1 MSRLDAP
8 AAAPAGNPSCCSACR
23 VIFKRVQ
30 FCSAIFRRSLT
41 SRESVGRLPVDG
53 GVAVVLG
60 GPGQE
65 NTLAISCLSN
75 DRCDILFQLN

>member
-1 MSRLDAP
+1 MRLLQHRQGTQVVAQP
-8 AAAPAGNPSCCSACR
+8 AESEGKFFECS
-23 VIFKRVQ
+23 IF
-30 FCSAIFRRSLT
+30 SAIFRMSLT
-41 SRESVGRLPVDG
+41 SRESVGGRLPVDG

-75 DRCDILFQLN
+75 DRCDI